1 MDHIPEDL
9 TGSDFVAILEALA
22 SGVSIANAEGR
33 IIYSNG
39 AANRILGTPR
49 SDAPP
54 SEWADHYG
62 VFVPGTDTPFP
73 EADYPLMRA
82 LRGEDADDVELLIR
96 NPAHSGDVT
105 IQCSARPLRNGGEA
119 LTGAV
124 VIFRDVTALK
134 EALADLERSNDEL
147 RQAQRM
153 KEELNAFIVHDLKN
167 PISTVLGL
175 ADLMETA
182 EEIDPDQVRAD
193 AAETRAAAERMHRMV
208 LDLLDL
214 QLSEDGALEIER
226 EPVPVR
232 SLLEEVA
239 QALRARAPG
248 ITVGEVAP
256 GLTLEIDRSLTFRL
270 LTNLVDNCVKY
281 GPPKGRIVLE
291 GSAERDGSALLS
303 VQDEGPGVPEELKER
318 IFDKYAQLE
327 RDLGRRAADSRG
339 LGLRF
344 CRVVAEAHGGEIWVE
359 NVQPNGARFIVKLNT
374 PSGDNHVVP

>member
-1 MDHIPEDL
+1 MDNVPEDL
-9 TGSDFVAILEALA
+9 SGSDFLAILEALA
-22 SGVSIANAEGR
+22 SGVSIANAHGR
-33 IIYSNG
+33 IVYSNG
-39 AANRILGTPR
+39 AADRILGMMRT
-49 SDAPP
+49 DAPP
-54 SEWADHYG
+54 SAWASHYG

-73 EADYPLMRA
+73 ETDYPLVRA
-82 LRGEDADDVELLIR
+82 LNGEDADDVELLIR
-96 NPAHSGDVT
+96 NPALPGDVT
-105 IQCSARPLRNGGEA
+105 IQCSARPLRNGGDS

-134 EALADLERSNDEL
+134 EALAELERSNAEL
-147 RQAQRM
+147 RRAQGM
-153 KEELNAFIVHDLKN
+153 KEEMNAFIVHDLKN
-167 PISTVLGL
+167 PISTVLAL

-182 EEIDPDQVRAD
+182 DEIDPDQVRAD

-214 QLSEDGALEIER
+214 QLSEDGRMEV
-226 EPVPVR
+226 EPELVPVR
-232 SLLEEVA
+232 ELMEEVA
-239 QALRARAPG
+239 QALRPRAPG
-248 ITVGEVAP
+248 ITVGEVAR
-256 GLTLEIDRSLTFRL
+256 GLTLEIDRSLVFRL

-281 GPPKGRIVLE
+281 GPPKGRILLE
-291 GSAERDGSALLS
+291 ASAEGDGSALLS
-303 VQDEGPGVPEELKER
+303 VQDEGPGVPEELRER

-327 RDLGRRAADSRG
+327 RDLGRRAVDSRG

>member
-1 MDHIPEDL
+1 M
-9 TGSDFVAILEALA
+9 
-22 SGVSIANAEGR
+22 
-33 IIYSNG
+33 
-39 AANRILGTPR
+39 LG
-49 SDAPP
+49 PP
-54 SEWADHYG
+54 A
-62 VFVPGTDTPFP
+62 
-73 EADYPLMRA
+73 
-82 LRGEDADDVELLIR
+82 
-96 NPAHSGDVT
+96 
-105 IQCSARPLRNGGEA
+105 RNGGEA

-134 EALADLERSNDEL
+134 NALADLERSNDEL
-147 RQAQRM
+147 REAQRM

-167 PISTVLGL
+167 PLSTVLAL

-214 QLSEDGALEIER
+214 QLSEDGSLEMER

-232 SLLEEVA
+232 NLLEEVA
-239 QALRARAPG
+239 QTLRARAPG
-248 ITVGEVAP
+248 IAVGEVAP
-256 GLTLEIDRSLTFRL
+256 GLTLEIDRSLAFRL

-281 GPPKGRIVLE
+281 GPPSGSILLE
-291 GSAERDGSALLS
+291 ASVEGDGSAVLS

-374 PSGDNHVVP
+374 PSGDDHVVP

>member
-1 MDHIPEDL
+1 MEHIPEDL
-9 TGSDFVAILEALA
+9 KGSDFVAILEALA

-39 AANRILGTPR
+39 AADRILGTPR
-49 SDAPP
+49 SNAPP
-54 SEWADHYG
+54 SEWAEHYG
-62 VFVPGTDTPFP
+62 VFVPGTDDPFP
-73 EADYPLMRA
+73 ETDYPLVRA
-82 LRGEDADDVELLIR
+82 LKGEHADDVELLIR

-105 IQCSARPLRNGGEA
+105 IRCSARPLRNGGEA

-134 EALADLERSNDEL
+134 NALADLERSNDEL
-147 RQAQRM
+147 REAQRM

-167 PISTVLGL
+167 PLSTVLAL

-214 QLSEDGALEIER
+214 QLSEDGSLEMER

-232 SLLEEVA
+232 NLLEEVA
-239 QALRARAPG
+239 QTLRARAPG
-248 ITVGEVAP
+248 IAVGEVAP
-256 GLTLEIDRSLTFRL
+256 GLTLEIDRSLAFRL

-281 GPPKGRIVLE
+281 GPPSGSILLE
-291 GSAERDGSALLS
+291 ASVEGDGSAVLS

-374 PSGDNHVVP
+374 PSGDDHVVP

>member
-22 SGVSIANAEGR
+22 TGVSIANAEGR

-49 SDAPP
+49 SNAPP
-54 SEWADHYG
+54 SEWAGHYG

-73 EADYPLMRA
+73 EADYPLVRA
-82 LRGEDADDVELLIR
+82 LRGEGPDDVELLIR
-96 NPAHSGDVT
+96 NPAHLGDVT
-105 IQCSARPLRNGGEA
+105 IQCSARPLRNGGEE

-147 RQAQRM
+147 RRAQRM
-153 KEELNAFIVHDLKN
+153 KDELNAFIVHDLKT
-167 PISTVLGL
+167 PIATVLAL

-182 EEIDPDQVRAD
+182 EEIDPEQVRAD

-208 LDLLDL
+208 LDLLDV
-214 QLSEDGALEIER
+214 QLSEHGRLEIER

-232 SLLEEVA
+232 NLLEEVA

-248 ITVGEVAP
+248 VTVGKVAP
-256 GLTLEIDRSLTFRL
+256 GLTLEIDRSLAFRL

-281 GPPKGRIVLE
+281 GPPKGRILLE
-291 GSAERDGSALLS
+291 ASAEDDGSALLS
-303 VQDEGPGVPEELKER
+303 VQDEGPGVPDELKDR
-318 IFDKYAQLE
+318 IFEKYAQLE

-344 CRVVAEAHGGEIWVE
+344 CRVVAEAHGGEIRVE
-359 NVQPNGARFIVKLNT
+359 NVQPNGARFIVRLNT
-374 PSGDNHVVP
+374 PYGDNHVVQ